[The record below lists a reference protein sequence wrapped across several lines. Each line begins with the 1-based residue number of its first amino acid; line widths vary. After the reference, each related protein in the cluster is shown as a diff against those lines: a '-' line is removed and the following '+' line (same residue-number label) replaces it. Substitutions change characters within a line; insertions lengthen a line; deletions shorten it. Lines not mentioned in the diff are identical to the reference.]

1 MALWF
6 AGGAFVLVWAVF
18 RDTAIDYRLV
28 MAGALLPDLVD
39 AGFGGPRL
47 PHTLLFSVGLLL
59 AVMAATRGRRR
70 LRRQLLALPIGTFL
84 HLVLDGMWTRTE
96 VFWWPGF
103 GTAWV
108 GAGLPSLSR
117 PVSLLLVQEAVGLLC
132 LAWAVR
138 RFELLEPER
147 RALFLRSGR
156 LARDL
161 GPGPVHGPPG
171 RRS

>member
-1 MALWF
+1 MILWF
-6 AGGAFVLVWAVF
+6 AGCAFVLVWAVF

-28 MAGALLPDLVD
+28 MAGALLPDVVD
-39 AGFGGPRL
+39 VLLGGPRVL
-47 PHTLLFSVGLLL
+47 HTLLFSVALMM
-59 AVMAATRGRRR
+59 AVMVGTRGRRR

-103 GTAWV
+103 GLDLPGT
-108 GAGLPSLSR
+108 GLPSMGR
-117 PVSLLLVQEAVGLLC
+117 PVTLIVAQEIVGLAC
-132 LAWAVR
+132 LLWAVA
-138 RFELLEPER
+138 RFELRTPQR
-147 RALFLRSGR
+147 REQFLRSGR
-156 LARDL
+156 LGRDL